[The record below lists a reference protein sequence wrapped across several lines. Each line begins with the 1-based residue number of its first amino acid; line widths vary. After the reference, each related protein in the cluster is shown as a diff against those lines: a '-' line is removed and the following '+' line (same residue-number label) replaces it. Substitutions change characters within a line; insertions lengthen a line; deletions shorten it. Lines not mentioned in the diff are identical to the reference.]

1 MLSPQ
6 NAPGVALLSVVDVIN
21 PPLSVIFGISGYEL
35 TQGEKDFFSKTNP
48 LGFILFARN
57 IRDPQQLKD
66 LTQSLKD
73 CLGREAPILIDQEGG
88 RVARMRPPHWPAHPT
103 PRLAAAAAAQDLAQ
117 AVQNVG
123 AVNQAI
129 AQSLRDVG
137 INVNCTP
144 VVDVY
149 FDNLTHAA
157 IGERAFSNDPAVVGV
172 LGAEVCRAHLAEG
185 VIPVVKHMPGQG
197 RADLDSHTHLP
208 VVSASLKELESADFV
223 PYRHILSQKFAQ
235 AVWGMV
241 SHIIYSAIDSTNPA
255 TCSPAVMGLIRHDL
269 GFNGFLLSD
278 DIVMQAL
285 SCVGDMGQRAER
297 AVAAGCDAVLH
308 CNGVMAEME
317 IVAKAAP
324 KLSAASVQRFNASLG
339 YVVS

>member
-1 MLSPQ
+1 MLS
-6 NAPGVALLSVVDVIN
+6 AVDATN

-35 TQGEKDFFSKTNP
+35 TQGEKDFFHAVNP

-73 CLGREAPILIDQEGG
+73 CLGREAPILVDQEGG
-88 RVARMRPPHWPAHPT
+88 RVARMRPPHWSAHPT
-103 PRLAAAAAAQDLAQ
+103 PRVAADAAARDLPQ
-117 AVQNVG
+117 AIGSVG
-123 AVNQAI
+123 AVNTAI
-129 AQSLRDVG
+129 ARSLRDAG
-137 INVNCTP
+137 ITVNCTP

-149 FDNLTHAA
+149 FNNLTHAA
-157 IGERAFSNDPAVVGV
+157 IGDRSFSSDPALVGQ

-208 VVSASLKELESADFV
+208 VVSASLKDLESTDFV
-223 PYRHILSQKFAQ
+223 PYRHILSQKFAH

-241 SHIIYSAIDSTNPA
+241 SHVIYSALDSTNPA

-285 SCVGDMGQRAER
+285 SCVGNMGQRAER
-297 AVAAGCDAVLH
+297 AVMAGCDAVLH
-308 CNGVMAEME
+308 CNGVMTEME

-324 KLSAASVQRFNASLG
+324 KLSAASVQRFNASLLM
-339 YVVS
+339 V

>member
-1 MLSPQ
+1 MQ
-6 NAPGVALLSVVDVIN
+6 NARGVALLSAVDAN
-21 PPLSVIFGISGYEL
+21 KPPISVIFGISGHEL
-35 TQGEKDFFSKTNP
+35 TQGEKDFFARHDP

-66 LTQSLKD
+66 LTKSLKD
-73 CLGREAPILIDQEGG
+73 CVGRDAPILIDQEGG
-88 RVARMRPPHWPAHPT
+88 RVARMRPPHWPAHPA
-103 PRLAAAAAAQDLAQ
+103 PRMAAAAQDMAQ

-123 AVNQAI
+123 AVNHAI
-129 AQSLRDVG
+129 ARSLSAAG

-149 FDNLTHAA
+149 FDHLTHAA
-157 IGERAFSNDPAVVGV
+157 IGDRAFSSDPAVVGV

-197 RADLDSHTHLP
+197 RANLDSHTHLP
-208 VVSASLKELESADFV
+208 VVSASMQELESTDFV
-223 PYRHILSQKFAQ
+223 PYRHILSREFAH

-241 SHIIYSAIDSTNPA
+241 SHVIYSAIDSANPA
-255 TCSPAVMGLIRHDL
+255 TCSPAVMGVIRHDL
-269 GFNGFLLSD
+269 GFDGFLLSD

-285 SCVGDMGQRAER
+285 SCVGDMGQRTAK

-308 CNGVMAEME
+308 CNGVMTEME
-317 IVAKAAP
+317 IVARAAP
-324 KLSAASVQRFNASLG
+324 KLSAASVQRFNASLLR
-339 YVVS
+339 V